1 MTELKGSKTEEN
13 LKTAFAGESQAR
25 GKYTFYAEKARE
37 AGFEQIANFFEETA
51 KNECEHSKLWFKA
64 LHNDE
69 VPAIEEDLED
79 AKNGENYEWT
89 SMYADFAKTAK
100 EEGFDKL
107 AFQFES
113 VAKIEKSHE
122 ERYTKLL
129 SNIKTGKVFEKDGVV
144 VWKCEKCGHLHVGNS
159 APAIC
164 PVCGAKQSFFEVK
177 AENY

>member
-1 MTELKGSKTEEN
+1 M
-13 LKTAFAGESQAR
+13 
-25 GKYTFYAEKARE
+25 
-37 AGFEQIANFFEETA
+37 
-51 KNECEHSKLWFKA
+51 
-64 LHNDE
+64 HNDE

-122 ERYTKLL
+122 ERYAKLL